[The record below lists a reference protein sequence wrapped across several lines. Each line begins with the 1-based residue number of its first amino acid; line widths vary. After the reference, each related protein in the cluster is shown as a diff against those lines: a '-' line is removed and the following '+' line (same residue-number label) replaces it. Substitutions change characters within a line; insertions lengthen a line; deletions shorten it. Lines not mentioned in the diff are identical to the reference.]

1 MAADEHKLPLF
12 ASTFDEDLLM
22 GVGAD
27 VPLDPGDD
35 PRRIAAITEEFKMG
49 FEALKD
55 VKRAVS
61 IFGSARTPEGSP
73 GYDQARKVAS
83 SLGLAGYSIITG
95 GGPGMMEAANRGAR
109 DVGAQSIG
117 VNIVLP
123 HEQDPNPYQ
132 DISITFEHFFVRK
145 VMFVRYAQAYVVMPG
160 GFGTIDEMFEAL
172 TLSQTGKIRHFPVI
186 LVDSSYWSGL
196 VDWLRNEMLRNANI
210 GAGDIEMLHV
220 CDTPAEV
227 NEIVMAESAALRSLT
242 VW

>member
-35 PRRIAAITEEFKMG
+35 PRRIAAITEEFAMG
-49 FEALKD
+49 FDALKD
-55 VKRAVS
+55 VRRAVS
-61 IFGSARTPEGSP
+61 IFGSARTKADTPA
-73 GYDQARKVAS
+73 YTLAREVAAA
-83 SLGLAGYSIITG
+83 LGTSGYSIITG

-109 DVGAQSIG
+109 DVGAQSVG
-117 VNIVLP
+117 CNIVLP
-123 HEQDPNPYQ
+123 HEQDPNPYL

-172 TLSQTGKIRHFPVI
+172 TLAQTGKIRHFPVI
-186 LVDSSYWSGL
+186 LVGSDYWSGL
-196 VDWLRNEMLRNANI
+196 IDWLRDKMLRAGNI
-210 GAGDIEMLHV
+210 GPDDVRMLHV
-220 CDTPAEV
+220 CDSPAEV
-227 NEIVMAESAALRSLT
+227 NEIVMAESAMLRSLT